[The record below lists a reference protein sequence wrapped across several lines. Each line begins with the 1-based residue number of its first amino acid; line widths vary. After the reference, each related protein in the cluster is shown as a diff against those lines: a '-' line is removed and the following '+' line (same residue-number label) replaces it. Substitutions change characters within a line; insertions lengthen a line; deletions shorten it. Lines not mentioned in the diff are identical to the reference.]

1 VRNEQGA
8 VTVPVDEKPHRKLKV
23 WQASMDFVVE
33 LYGELQ
39 GFPAH
44 EKFGLVGQLQRA
56 AVSIPS
62 NIAEGAARKNTREL
76 LQFLY
81 IARGSVSELDT
92 QLEICFR
99 IGYMQEP
106 VFLRLRSKLS
116 EISKMLNGLIAS
128 LGRKD

>member
-1 VRNEQGA
+1 
-8 VTVPVDEKPHRKLKV
+8 
-23 WQASMDFVVE
+23 MDFAVDLYAE
-33 LYGELQ
+33 LEK
-39 GFPAH
+39 FPAH
-44 EKFGLVGQLQRA
+44 ERFGLIGQLQRA

-62 NIAEGAARKNTREL
+62 NIAEGAARKSTREL

-81 IARGSVSELDT
+81 IARGSISELDT

-99 IGYMQEP
+99 IGYMTEP
-106 VFLRLRSKLS
+106 TFQRVMHKIG

>member
-1 VRNEQGA
+1 M
-8 VTVPVDEKPHRKLKV
+8 PVDEKPHRRLKV
-23 WQASMDFVVE
+23 CQVSMDFVIEV
-33 LYGELQ
+33 YDVIQ
-39 GFPAH
+39 RFPTH
-44 EKFGLVGQLQRA
+44 EKFGLAGQVQRA

-62 NIAEGAARKNTREL
+62 NIAEGAARKNTGEL

-99 IGYMQEP
+99 
-106 VFLRLRSKLS
+106 LRYLQRAAYDRVMFKLE

-128 LGRKD
+128 VVKRKH

>member
-1 VRNEQGA
+1 M
-8 VTVPVDEKPHRKLKV
+8 VPRVSVDEKPHRRLQV
-23 WQASMDFVVE
+23 WQASLDFVIQ
-33 LYGELQ
+33 LYRELQ
-39 GFPAH
+39 GFPSH
-44 EKFGLVGQLQRA
+44 EKFGLVSQLQRA

-62 NIAEGAARKNTREL
+62 NIAEGAARRNREL

-99 IGYMQEP
+99 IGFMQDP
-106 VFLRLRSKLS
+106 VFRRLTNKLN

-128 LGRKD
+128 LARKA

>member
-1 VRNEQGA
+1 
-8 VTVPVDEKPHRKLKV
+8 
-23 WQASMDFVVE
+23 M
-33 LYGELQ
+33 
-39 GFPAH
+39 
-44 EKFGLVGQLQRA
+44 
-56 AVSIPS
+56 
-62 NIAEGAARKNTREL
+62 AEGAARKNTREL

-106 VFLRLRSKLS
+106 VFLRLTSKLS

-128 LGRKD
+128 LGRKG